1 MIKLLEIFYKVSE
14 FVERKIKTNMLLL
27 FELVIILKKNF
38 SLKLFLKKYE

>member
-1 MIKLLEIFYKVSE
+1 KVSE